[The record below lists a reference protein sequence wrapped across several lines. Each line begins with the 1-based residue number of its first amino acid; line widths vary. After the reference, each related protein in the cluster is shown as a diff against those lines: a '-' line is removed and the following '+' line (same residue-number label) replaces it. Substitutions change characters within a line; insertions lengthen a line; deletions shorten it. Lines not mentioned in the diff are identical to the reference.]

1 MGTPPIPH
9 RTSRAE
15 IASGL
20 EIITGNVSVSVITSR
35 WSSLEVS
42 HSATSP
48 PNALATAL
56 ATSGSPVVKRHVDRL
71 AGRPLTIFP
80 ERTRP
85 TTSSG
90 NVIRFLGA
98 ALGSVSKM
106 RIFTVAPSPIRGRLP
121 RLLLLLPECR
131 ATRRSARPWVLPRET
146 PPHAPALPP
155 LHGRET
161 GPRQTEPAD
170 APQPL
175 QHAPGHT

>member
-121 RLLLLLPECR
+121 RLLLLPECR
-131 ATRRSARPWVLPRET
+131 ATRRSARPWVSPRGT
-146 PPHAPALPP
+146 PLRAPALSS
-155 LHGRET
+155 LHGREK

-170 APQPL
+170 APRPP
-175 QHAPGHT
+175 QHAPCHT

>member
-1 MGTPPIPH
+1 MITGRVSVLVT
-9 RTSRAE
+9 TSR
-15 IASGL
+15 L
-20 EIITGNVSVSVITSR
+20 
-35 WSSLEVS
+35 SSFEVS

-48 PNALATAL
+48 PNALATAA
-56 ATSGSPVVKRHVDRL
+56 ATSGSPVVMRHVDRPT
-71 AGRPLTIFP
+71 GRPSIAFP

-90 NVIRFLGA
+90 NDTRFLGA

-121 RLLLLLPECR
+121 RLLLRLPECR
-131 ATRRSARPWVLPRET
+131 ATRQLVPPWVSPHET
-146 PPHAPALPP
+146 PPHARALPP

-170 APQPL
+170 APRPP
-175 QHAPGHT
+175 QHAPCHT

>member
-42 HSATSP
+42 HSETSP

-85 TTSSG
+85 TTSSE
-90 NVIRFLGA
+90 NTIRFLGA

-106 RIFTVAPSPIRGRLP
+106 RTFILAPYLFEVVFGFFFVFPNAEQLGDQLVHGCHP
-121 RLLLLLPECR
+121 VEHHF
-131 ATRRSARPWVLPRET
+131 AR
-146 PPHAPALPP
+146 
-155 LHGRET
+155 
-161 GPRQTEPAD
+161 
-170 APQPL
+170 
-175 QHAPGHT
+175 